1 MQPDTQAGLSFGK
14 KFQRVI
20 ITIHRWIGI
29 GVCVM
34 VMIWF
39 ISGLVLAYVPFPKM
53 SAQAKLGY
61 LQPLDWGEIKV
72 SPEAAMVA
80 AGLTEFPYDLRLET
94 SGNRP
99 VYRIK
104 NWDGH
109 NLTIAA
115 DTGERLEGFPPLR
128 RLPSFDGNYRHRKRP
143 SRQPIWTA
151 INGR

>member
-1 MQPDTQAGLSFGK
+1 MNQSLSTPETLGTTRPEAGPSFGK

-29 GVCVM
+29 GVCIM
-34 VMIWF
+34 VMTWF

-61 LQPLDWGEIKV
+61 LQPLDWSDVKV
-72 SPEAAMVA
+72 SPKAAMTA
-80 AGLTEFPYDLRLET
+80 AGLSEFPYDLRLEK
-94 SGNRP
+94 SGSRS

-109 NLTIAA
+109 N
-115 DTGERLEGFPPLR
+115 
-128 RLPSFDGNYRHRKRP
+128 
-143 SRQPIWTA
+143 
-151 INGR
+151 